1 MNAVR
6 VGPMWR
12 LRRLAAR
19 KRQRDVA
26 AQVGI
31 STTRY
36 GAIERGE
43 QQPTDLEHSL
53 IELSL
58 PELPSYTP
66 TTKAPEG
73 EL

>member
-1 MNAVR
+1 M
-6 VGPMWR
+6 GR
-12 LRRLAAR
+12 LRRVAAG
-19 KRQRDVA
+19 KRQQDVA

-43 QQPTDLEHSL
+43 QKATDLESGL
-53 IELSL
+53 IDPLL

-66 TTKAPEG
+66 NTKMPGGA